1 MVNIRSASTKFLKV
15 NALGFRTALKNGF
28 DPHAPLTVISII
40 FLFIFSVVLLAAGGR
55 EEHQRPVSE
64 DLLHRV
70 EVSEAGAGALLLG
83 FVVDGL
89 ERLPAVLDLVAGA
102 RETGL
107 PVPRAHLPEDQA
119 VAVLPSVG
127 VAVDVHLLQSLQEQ
141 IRLLLAPE
149 VRASSA

>member
-1 MVNIRSASTKFLKV
+1 M
-15 NALGFRTALKNGF
+15 
-28 DPHAPLTVISII
+28 
-40 FLFIFSVVLLAAGGR
+40 VLLAAGGR

-107 PVPRAHLPEDQA
+107 PVPRTHLPEDQA